1 MIASQTGK
9 LGVSALA
16 DQTPMLV
23 CCCMPFIVHVVWRFL
38 KLQTRGLFNFLTDG
52 I

>member
-9 LGVSALA
+9 HCVSALA
-16 DQTPMLV
+16 DKTPMLV
-23 CCCMPFIVHVVWRFL
+23 CCCMPVIVHVVWRFL
-38 KLQTRGLFNFLTDG
+38 KLQTCGLFNFFIDG